1 MHKYTILPNYNYIY
15 GADIIHNG
23 YDFSV
28 ISESDEITLL
38 LFEHGREEPVYS
50 IPVDKRYKRGDVFT
64 FRITDIPLLEYEYL
78 YMAERYL
85 PTHMQSFYRGF
96 RSLA

>member
-50 IPVDKRYKRGDVFT
+50 IPAVSYTHLDVYKRQLD
-64 FRITDIPLLEYEYL
+64 R
-78 YMAERYL
+78 
-85 PTHMQSFYRGF
+85 
-96 RSLA
+96 